1 MNIRTYFRGLLY
13 PKNSQKYGIN
23 LKNKKVCHS
32 VIYEG
37 KKREPVGCFS
47 DPSWEINLITF
58 DP

>member
-37 KKREPVGCFS
+37 KKENQLDVSLTLVGKS
-47 DPSWEINLITF
+47 T
-58 DP
+58 